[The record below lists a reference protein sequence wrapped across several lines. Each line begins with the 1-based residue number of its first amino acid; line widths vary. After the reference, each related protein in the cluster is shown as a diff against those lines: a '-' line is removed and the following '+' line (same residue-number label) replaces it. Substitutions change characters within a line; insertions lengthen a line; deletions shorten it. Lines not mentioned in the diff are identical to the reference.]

1 MSLWK
6 KEDTEAGVP
15 AYLSDED
22 RKKAI
27 FVDDTEAADADT
39 KAKGITGPGWW
50 LYESRKDSSGTLR
63 HYAEKLIS
71 MRAVASVDVSD
82 RIVDT
87 NIEVADTYVLSVTT
101 APVNRSVTAPAATTF
116 GVTAAISSGG
126 GAISYQWQVANAGSK
141 SFASITNGGVYTTA
155 TTATLNISNTTGL
168 TGKKYRVV
176 ITATNAV
183 AVTSNYATLTVA

>member
-6 KEDTEAGVP
+6 KEDTDAGMP
-15 AYLSDED
+15 AYLSDAD

-27 FVDDTEAADADT
+27 FVDNTEAADADT

-50 LYESRKDSSGTLR
+50 LYESRKDTSGRVR
-63 HYAEKLIS
+63 HYAEQLVPMKAT
-71 MRAVASVDVSD
+71 AVAAGD
-82 RIVDT
+82 RIGDT
-87 NIEVADTYVLSVTT
+87 NVEVADTYVLSVTA

-141 SFASITNGGVYTTA
+141 SFTSITNGGVYTTA

>member
-63 HYAEKLIS
+63 HYAEQLVPMKAT
-71 MRAVASVDVSD
+71 AVAAGD
-82 RIVDT
+82 RIGDT
-87 NIEVADTYVLSVTT
+87 NVEVADTYVLSVTT

-141 SFASITNGGVYTTA
+141 SFTSITNGGVYTTA

-183 AVTSNYATLTVA
+183 AVTSSFATLTVA

>member
-50 LYESRKDSSGTLR
+50 LYESRKDSSGTVR
-63 HYAEKLIS
+63 HYAEQLVPMKAT
-71 MRAVASVDVSD
+71 AVAAGD
-82 RIVDT
+82 RIGDT
-87 NIEVADTYVLSVTT
+87 NVEVADTYVLSVTT

-141 SFASITNGGVYTTA
+141 SFTSITNGGVYTTA

-183 AVTSNYATLTVA
+183 AVTSSFATLTVA

>member
-50 LYESRKDSSGTLR
+50 LYESRKDSSGTVR
-63 HYAEKLIS
+63 HYAEQLVPMKAT
-71 MRAVASVDVSD
+71 AVAAGD
-82 RIVDT
+82 RIGDT
-87 NIEVADTYVLSVTT
+87 NVEVADTYVLSVTT

>member
-63 HYAEKLIS
+63 HYAEQLVPMKAT
-71 MRAVASVDVSD
+71 AVAAGD
-82 RIVDT
+82 RIGDT
-87 NIEVADTYVLSVTT
+87 NVEVADTYVLSVTA

-141 SFASITNGGVYTTA
+141 SFTSITNGGVYTTA

-183 AVTSNYATLTVA
+183 AVTSSYATLTVA

>member
-15 AYLSDED
+15 AYLSEED

-63 HYAEKLIS
+63 HYAEQLVPMKAT
-71 MRAVASVDVSD
+71 AVAAGD
-82 RIVDT
+82 RIGDT

-126 GAISYQWQVANAGSK
+126 GSISYQWQVANAGSK
-141 SFASITNGGVYTTA
+141 SFTSITNGGVYTTA

-168 TGKKYRVV
+168 TGKKYRVI

-183 AVTSNYATLTVA
+183 AVTSSSATLTVA

>member
-50 LYESRKDSSGTLR
+50 LYESRKDSSGTVR
-63 HYAEKLIS
+63 HYAEQLVPMKAT
-71 MRAVASVDVSD
+71 AVAAGD
-82 RIVDT
+82 RIGDT
-87 NIEVADTYVLSVTT
+87 NVEVADTYVLSVTT

-183 AVTSNYATLTVA
+183 AVTSSFATLTVA

>member
-63 HYAEKLIS
+63 HYAEKLIP
-71 MRAVASVDVSD
+71 MKATAVAAGD
-82 RIVDT
+82 RIGDT
-87 NIEVADTYVLSVTT
+87 NVEVADTYVLSVTT

-141 SFASITNGGVYTTA
+141 SFTSITNGGVYTTA
-155 TTATLNISNTTGL
+155 TTATLNISDTTGL

-183 AVTSNYATLTVA
+183 AVTSSYATLTVA

>member
-15 AYLSDED
+15 AYLSEED

-63 HYAEKLIS
+63 HYAEQLVPMKAT
-71 MRAVASVDVSD
+71 AVAAGD
-82 RIVDT
+82 RIGDT

-126 GAISYQWQVANAGSK
+126 GSISYQWQVATAGSK
-141 SFASITNGGVYTTA
+141 SFTSITNGGVYTTA

-168 TGKKYRVV
+168 TGKKYRVI

-183 AVTSNYATLTVA
+183 AVTSSYATLTVA

>member
-15 AYLSDED
+15 AYLSEED

-63 HYAEKLIS
+63 HYAEQLVPMKAT
-71 MRAVASVDVSD
+71 AVAAGD
-82 RIVDT
+82 RIGDT
-87 NIEVADTYVLSVTT
+87 NIETADTYVLSVTT

-126 GAISYQWQVANAGSK
+126 GSISYQWQVANAGSK
-141 SFASITNGGVYTTA
+141 SFTSITNGGVYTTA

-168 TGKKYRVV
+168 TGKKYRVI

-183 AVTSNYATLTVA
+183 AVTSSSATLTVA

>member
-50 LYESRKDSSGTLR
+50 LYESRKDSSGTVR
-63 HYAEKLIS
+63 HYAEQLVPMKAT
-71 MRAVASVDVSD
+71 AVAAGD
-82 RIVDT
+82 RIGDT
-87 NIEVADTYVLSVTT
+87 NVEVADTYVLSVTT

-141 SFASITNGGVYTTA
+141 SFTSITNGGVYTTA